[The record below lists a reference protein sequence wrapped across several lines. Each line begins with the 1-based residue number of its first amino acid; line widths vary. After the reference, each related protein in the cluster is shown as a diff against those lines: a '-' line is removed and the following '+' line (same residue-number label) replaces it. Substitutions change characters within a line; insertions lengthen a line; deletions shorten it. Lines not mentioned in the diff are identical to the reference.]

1 MLLNE
6 WLAVK
11 SKKRESVCGHAKR
24 ANVIR
29 EASEEMRL
37 KAGWGKEES
46 LLGQG
51 SDLSKNIP
59 GESMAR
65 DTPGMAG
72 QRQAEGNLGHWALIE
87 MVVGDEEQGW

>member
-11 SKKRESVCGHAKR
+11 SKKRESVCGHTKR

-51 SDLSKNIP
+51 SDLSKNIYQERVWQGIP
-59 GESMAR
+59 LAWQGR
-65 DTPGMAG
+65 DKQKGTSGTG
-72 QRQAEGNLGHWALIE
+72 L
-87 MVVGDEEQGW
+87 